1 MNILGLTNMLSK
13 AKFVISKPQL
23 IALLLYVQGPK
34 GQIGE
39 EVVGKTRLMKLVF
52 LLLKEVGLEE
62 NISDDSSFEPY
73 KYGPFDSDV
82 YDSIDALKELHV
94 VKENPAEKREMK
106 EDEDEDEDESYD
118 ANTTFKLSDFG
129 ISKVKELV
137 ERTPREVVDKIVK
150 VKTIYGGMPLVELL
164 HYVYSKHPDYARLSE
179 AKI

>member
-1 MNILGLTNMLSK
+1 MNILRLVNMLSK
-13 AKFVISKPQL
+13 TKFVMSKPQL
-23 IALLLYVQGPK
+23 IALLLYVQGPT

-39 EVVGKTRLMKLVF
+39 EIVGKTRLMKLVF

-73 KYGPFDSDV
+73 KYGPFDSEV

-94 VKENPAEKREMK
+94 LEENPVEKHETE
-106 EDEDEDEDESYD
+106 EDEDEDECYD
-118 ANTTFKLSDFG
+118 ANTTFKLTDFG

-137 ERTPREVVDKIVK
+137 ERAPKEVIDKFVK
-150 VKTIYGGMPLVELL
+150 VKTIYGRMPLVELL
-164 HYVYSKHPDYARLSE
+164 HYVYSKYPDYARLSE